1 MKLKNIFGEF
11 AEIYDELE
19 ASNTPSIHKI
29 IPIYDIM
36 FENLRPSI
44 CESEMTIEDETIEL
58 LKRNLLSNVDS
69 HYKTQFRME
78 YEIATF
84 LDPTFKIIVTKDL
97 TQDILDFAIEHGIA
111 VPEAEVILISIR
123 IVQDRNGAG
132 AQRSG

>member
-1 MKLKNIFGEF
+1 MKFKNIFGEF

>member
-84 LDPTFKIIVTKDL
+84 LDPTFKIIITKDL